1 MAQKKT
7 FDDTPL
13 DAEEAASMEA
23 LEAALDRGELRN
35 ELTSERKAQVE
46 ASARATMNPPKKQ
59 ISARLSER
67 DLTRLKARALEK
79 GIPYQTLLS
88 SIVHQY
94 VEGQLVERG

>member
-1 MAQKKT
+1 MIEAVE
-7 FDDTPL
+7 
-13 DAEEAASMEA
+13 DALNS
-23 LEAALDRGELRN
+23 GELRN
-35 ELTSERKAQVE
+35 ELTPERKAQVE
-46 ASARATMNPPKKQ
+46 ASARATMSPPKKQ

-94 VEGQLVERG
+94 VEGRLIER

>member
-1 MAQKKT
+1 MAQKK
-7 FDDTPL
+7 FDETPL
-13 DAEEAASMEA
+13 DEEEAASM
-23 LEAALDRGELRN
+23 AALDAAFDRGDIPN
-35 ELTSERKAQVE
+35 ALTSERKAEIE

-67 DLTRLKARALEK
+67 DLMRLKARALEK

-94 VEGQLVERG
+94 VEGRLVERG